1 MKKLAFLA
9 FCLASPDGSFA
20 MSGAELIQSNNQF
33 AAGYVLGVTEYRI
46 GVVFKED
53 TARARIHQCVM
64 ESKVNSD
71 TLLTVVKEY
80 LNRHPEHLSLPAFG
94 VVMNALAEMCPQ

>member
-1 MKKLAFLA
+1 MNKVACLA
-9 FCLASPDGSFA
+9 FCLASPSVSFA
-20 MSGAELIQSNNQF
+20 MSGAELIQANDQF

-53 TARARIHQCVM
+53 AARAHIYECVV
-64 ESKVNSD
+64 ESRANSE
-71 TLLTVVKEY
+71 TLLSVTKEY